1 VRFAHFSRLGAL
13 LAVCL
18 TVGVAAVGALPV
30 APAEAAYPS
39 CASAWYALNGSP
51 GDDDLFD
58 RYGGRSRR
66 RVSCGHGG
74 GSTYTYTAV
83 QVYYGITS
91 YVDQFV
97 SYLSP
102 GGVIWDRFDQTICS
116 IYC

>member
-1 VRFAHFSRLGAL
+1 MSKRRSACLAV
-13 LAVCL
+13 LAVC
-18 TVGVAAVGALPV
+18 AASMVALPV
-30 APAEAAYPS
+30 APADAAYPS

-58 RYGGRSRR
+58 RYGSRSRH
-66 RVSCGHGG
+66 RVGCGHGG

-91 YVDQFV
+91 YIDQFV
-97 SYLSP
+97 SYFSP
-102 GGVIWDRFDQTICS
+102 GGDIWDRFDRTICS